1 MSAPAARLNPRSVAT
16 IRVRRFSSSDV
27 PAIERLNGRLAAAG
41 LPHRVGREAPCDDKE
56 PSLDTAPIIERL
68 YVAADGDEV
77 RGGVWL
83 KEQLFWSAGRPI
95 RVGWAKYLVAESLID
110 ATSAGVP
117 AGLLFSLLRQ
127 QPRLMGLGMGGHA
140 GPYARILAAA
150 RWASSSLP
158 LFFCLIH
165 PSRVLRHLSYART
178 TSWRR
183 MLADGLAYS
192 GLAWA
197 GNRILAAACAAFR
210 RRPTRGYTWS
220 VVGRFD
226 AWADELWERCRD
238 SYGFVAVRDSRAL
251 NALYPEGFS
260 SLTRLRVQQR
270 GRDVGWI
277 CARSIAAA
285 GTWFE
290 RHFGTLRLGIL
301 TDNLAQPADA
311 SGVME
316 AGFRYL
322 ADAGA
327 DVIVTYQSHPAW
339 CAAAFNVGFLR
350 GPSNCAFY
358 RSPAAESLIGTAAG
372 HDRRY
377 HLTCS
382 DGDGPES
389 V

>member
-1 MSAPAARLNPRSVAT
+1 MSAPAARLNAASVVR
-16 IRVRRFSSSDV
+16 IGVRRFNIGDL
-27 PAIERLNGRLAAAG
+27 PAIERLNERLAAAG
-41 LPHRVGREAPCDDKE
+41 LPHRVGREAPRHGDE
-56 PSLDTAPIIERL
+56 PSLDNEPILERL
-68 YVAADGDEV
+68 YVATEDEEI

-83 KEQLFWSAGRPI
+83 KEQLFWSDGRPV

-110 ATSAGVP
+110 AAAAGVP

-127 QPRLMGLGMGGHA
+127 QPHLMGLGMGGHA
-140 GPYARILAAA
+140 SPYARILAAA

-165 PSRVLRHLSYART
+165 PSRVLRHVSYART
-178 TSWRR
+178 TYVRR
-183 MLADGLAYS
+183 MLADALAYS

-197 GNRILAAACAAFR
+197 GNKLLAAACAAFR

-238 SYGFVAVRDSRAL
+238 SYGFMAVRDSRAL
-251 NALYPEGFS
+251 NALYPEGFR
-260 SLTRLRVQQR
+260 SLTRLRVQQS

-277 CARSIAAA
+277 CARSIPAA

-290 RHFGTLRLGIL
+290 RHFGNLTLGIL
-301 TDNLAQPADA
+301 TDNLAQPTDA
-311 SGVME
+311 TGVME

-322 ADAGA
+322 VDDGA

-339 CAAAFNVGFLR
+339 RAAAFNVGLMR

-358 RSPAAESLIGTAAG
+358 RSPAIESLITKAAAQ
-372 HDRRY
+372 DRRH

-382 DGDGPES
+382 DGDGPEP

>member
-1 MSAPAARLNPRSVAT
+1 M
-16 IRVRRFSSSDV
+16 RRFKISDL
-27 PAIERLNGRLAAAG
+27 PGIERLNGRFAAAG
-41 LPHRVGREAPCDDKE
+41 LPHRVGPEGPRHGAE
-56 PSLDTAPIIERL
+56 PSLDNEPIIERL
-68 YVAADGDEV
+68 YVAAEDEEI

-83 KEQLFWSAGRPI
+83 KEQLFWSAGRPV

-110 ATSAGVP
+110 ATAAGVP

-127 QPRLMGLGMGGHA
+127 QPHLMGLGMGGHA

-150 RWASSSLP
+150 RWTSSSLP
-158 LFFCLIH
+158 FFFCLIH

-178 TSWRR
+178 THLRR

-197 GNRILAAACAAFR
+197 GYKLLAGACAAFR
-210 RRPTRGYTWS
+210 RRPARGYTCA
-220 VVGRFD
+220 VVPRFE
-226 AWADELWERCRD
+226 AWADEVWEQCRD
-238 SYGFVAVRDSRAL
+238 SYGFIAVRDSRAL
-251 NALYPEGFS
+251 NALYPEGFR
-260 SLTRLRVQQR
+260 SLTRLRVQR
-270 GRDVGWI
+270 SGRDVGWI
-277 CARSIAAA
+277 CARSIPAA

-290 RHFGTLRLGIL
+290 QHFGNLKLGIL
-301 TDNLAQPADA
+301 TDNLAQPTDA
-311 SGVME
+311 TAVME

-322 ADAGA
+322 VDDGV

-339 CAAAFNVGFLR
+339 CTAAFNVGFLP

-358 RSPAAESLIGTAAG
+358 RSPAAESLITTATAQ
-372 HDRRY
+372 DRWH

-382 DGDGPES
+382 DGDGPEA